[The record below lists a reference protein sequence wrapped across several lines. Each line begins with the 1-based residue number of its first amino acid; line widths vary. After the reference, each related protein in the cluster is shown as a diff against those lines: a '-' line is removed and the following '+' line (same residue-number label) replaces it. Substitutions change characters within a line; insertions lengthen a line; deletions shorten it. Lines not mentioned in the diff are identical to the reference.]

1 MTTSRGADLKTQLPL
16 IAILRGVTPDE
27 VAAHVEALVAAG
39 FGLIEIPCNSPQW
52 QQSVTTAIEV
62 AAGRAMVGAGTVL
75 STHDVDALVATGAS
89 LMVTPNT
96 DPSVIR
102 RAVDAGLI
110 CAVGFAT
117 PTEGFAACAAG
128 AQALKLFPAA
138 SFGPSYVRAIK
149 AVLPNEIPIFAVGGI
164 TPTNLADFLDAGCTG
179 AGLGSDLY
187 KPGQT
192 PAETGERAQAF
203 VDAYKRYAS

>member
-1 MTTSRGADLKTQLPL
+1 MTTVLEAHLPL
-16 IAILRGVTPDE
+16 IAILRGVTPAE
-27 VAAHVEALVAAG
+27 VGAQVQTLVAAG

-52 QQSVTTAIEV
+52 QRSVATAIEA
-62 AAGRAMVGAGTVL
+62 AAGQAMIGAGTVL
-75 STHDVDALVATGAS
+75 SCDDVDALIATGAT

-96 DPSVIR
+96 DPPLIR
-102 RAVDAGLI
+102 RAVAAGLV
-110 CAVGFAT
+110 CAAGFAT

-138 SFGPSYVRAIK
+138 AFGPSYVRSIK
-149 AVLPNEIPIFAVGGI
+149 AVLPRHIPIFAVGGI
-164 TPTNLADFLDAGCTG
+164 SPTNLADYLEAGCTG

-192 PAETGERAQAF
+192 PGETGERAQAF
-203 VDAYKRYAS
+203 VGAYKRYAS